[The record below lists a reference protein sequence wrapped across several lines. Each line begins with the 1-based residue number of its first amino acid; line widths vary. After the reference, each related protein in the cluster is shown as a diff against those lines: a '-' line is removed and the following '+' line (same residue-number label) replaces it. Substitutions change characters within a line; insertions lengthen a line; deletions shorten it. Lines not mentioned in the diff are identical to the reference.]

1 MCGSCLVSNF
11 KVMLHLPAYIPALLH
26 RYDCVVI
33 PDLGGFVANYS
44 PARLDK
50 AKGVIYPPSK
60 GIIFNKNLVR
70 NDGLLVN
77 EIAQVENISYQEALD
92 QLTAFVQE
100 SKMRLAQGGRI
111 ELEGLGYLYFD
122 GERNI
127 QYLQYQT
134 ENFLNDSFGLAPVM
148 AVPRVQKVVEL
159 VPKTVTVTEE
169 KPVEVKEKQENK
181 EATIVS
187 IKEVT
192 QKVKTNRKKY
202 YWAAAVLLPIL
213 FYAYWLPF
221 QTPMMT
227 TGQFSWNYLN
237 PFGTYAIQTYQERQG
252 EESQTA
258 ALLDDNKENIPA
270 PVQLPEISPEQPASE
285 TTYVPSPLVT
295 DDKKYHII
303 AGCFINY
310 DNALTQ
316 ISELNAAGNKAYL
329 FGQAGGFYRV
339 ALGSYASETE
349 AIRFLQEKRLGG
361 QPNAWLLEE

>member
-1 MCGSCLVSNF
+1 LCGFCLVSNF
-11 KVMLHLPAYIPALLH
+11 KLMLNLTAYIPALLH

-50 AKGVIYPPSK
+50 SKGVIYPPSK

-77 EIAQVENISYQEALD
+77 EMATVENISYQEA
-92 QLTAFVQE
+92 QEQVNVFVQE
-100 SKMRLAQGGRI
+100 SKQRLAQGGRI

-122 GERNI
+122 SERNI
-127 QYLQYQT
+127 QYLPYQT
-134 ENFLNDSFGLAPVM
+134 VNFLNDSFGLAPVM
-148 AVPRVQKVVEL
+148 AVPLVQKVVEL
-159 VPKTVTVTEE
+159 VPKTTVVTEE
-169 KPVEVKEKQENK
+169 KPVEVKEKQEVK

-192 QKVKTNRKKY
+192 QKVKNNRKKY
-202 YWAAAVLLPIL
+202 YWAAAVVWPIL

-221 QTPMMT
+221 QTPLVT
-227 TGQFSWNYLN
+227 TGQFNWNYLN
-237 PFGTYAIQTYQERQG
+237 PFGTYAEQTYTERTEVQP
-252 EESQTA
+252 ET
-258 ALLDDNKENIPA
+258 ALLPDTDNTTT
-270 PVQLPEISPEQPASE
+270 VQLPEIKTEQPASE
-285 TTYVPSPLVT
+285 TTYVPHPLVVG
-295 DDKKYHII
+295 DKKYHII

-316 ISELNAAGNKAYL
+316 ITELKAAGHQAYL

-339 ALGSYASETE
+339 ALGSYASENE
-349 AIRFLQEKRLGG
+349 AVQHLHEKRLGG